1 MLDEWKKRYWH
12 DLSRAGKT
20 VTVVAAV
27 LVGLTVLAKLTE
39 EPPDSWVASAQGQC
53 LYHANLESRFGV
65 PRWPSPMFAHR
76 AYDADDA
83 KLGIATLVE
92 PDVQFL
98 NGSGGWERITVSCTY
113 NRVTREVTDIGGA
126 FP

>member
-1 MLDEWKKRYWH
+1 MLDQWKKRYWH
-12 DLSRAGKT
+12 DLSRTRKT

-27 LVGLTVLAKLTE
+27 LVGLTVLVKLTE
-39 EPPDSWVASAQGQC
+39 EPPNSWVASAQDQC

-98 NGSGGWERITVSCTY
+98 NGSGGWERVTVSCTY
-113 NRVTREVTDIGGA
+113 NRVTREVTDIDGA